1 MMTNQLCERTAKRVN
16 AMSTRHQYEPSL
28 NEILS
33 DSVTRALMRADGV
46 ERLELELM
54 LREIGYGLATDTSSG
69 PDRTTGCR

>member
-1 MMTNQLCERTAKRVN
+1 
-16 AMSTRHQYEPSL
+16 MSTRHQYEPSL